1 MSQGGEGMMF
11 KTHPTIFMFL
21 EFIGLGLLLFSLV
34 VIPFIQTSYHNE
46 KKQKRK
52 CLKVFA
58 TSILLLTIGNIIL
71 GFLPFVEETRLVKNY
86 TTPSFTVSGENRTVI
101 VTAREKNRHKK
112 DKFVFNEN
120 LELVNRKWDEDS
132 GKLTLLFNENDT
144 SNPNSKG
151 AKYNFYK
158 INKELRLKRQD
169 YRLIYQKVKVKH
181 LNGFEWF
188 FETYFNQEHLK
199 KNLRTEVNV
208 TIQKGLMY
216 NNQK

>member
-1 MSQGGEGMMF
+1 MF

>member
-1 MSQGGEGMMF
+1 MMF
-11 KTHPTIFMFL
+11 ETHPTIFMFL

-34 VIPFIQTSYHNE
+34 VIPVIQTSYQNENE
-46 KKQKRK
+46 KKIK
-52 CLKVFA
+52 CLRLSLIFLSV
-58 TSILLLTIGNIIL
+58 LTVGNLIL
-71 GFLPFVEETRLVKNY
+71 GLLPFVEETQVVKNFS
-86 TTPSFTVSGENRTVI
+86 TPSFTVSGKDRTVI
-101 VTAREKNRHKK
+101 VTAREANHHKK

-132 GKLTLLFNENDT
+132 GKLTLSFNTDDT
-144 SNPNSKG
+144 NNPNSKG

-158 INKELRLKRQD
+158 INKELRHKQQD
-169 YRLIYQKVKVKH
+169 YCLIYQKVKVKH

-188 FETYFNQEHLK
+188 FETYFNQEYLK
-199 KNLRTEVNV
+199 KNSRTEVNV

>member
-1 MSQGGEGMMF
+1 MSNTQ
-11 KTHPTIFMFL
+11 PTIFMFL
-21 EFIGLGLLLFSLV
+21 EFISLGLLLFLLV
-34 VIPFIQTSYHNE
+34 VIPVIQTSYQNE

-58 TSILLLTIGNIIL
+58 ASILLLTIGNIIL
-71 GFLPFVEETRLVKNY
+71 GFFPFVEENVVIKNY
-86 TTPSFTVSGENRTVI
+86 TTPSFTVSGKDRTVI
-101 VTAREKNRHKK
+101 VTAREANHHKK

-132 GKLTLLFNENDT
+132 GKLTLSFNTDDT
-144 SNPNSKG
+144 NNPNSKG

-169 YRLIYQKVKVKH
+169 YCLIYQKVKVKH

-199 KNLRTEVNV
+199 RNLRTEVNV

>member
-1 MSQGGEGMMF
+1 
-11 KTHPTIFMFL
+11 MFL

-132 GKLTLLFNENDT
+132 GKLTLLFNEDDT

-169 YRLIYQKVKVKH
+169 YCLIYQKVKVKH

>member
-1 MSQGGEGMMF
+1 MMF
-11 KTHPTIFMFL
+11 ETYPTIFMFL

-34 VIPFIQTSYHNE
+34 VIPVIQTSYQNE
-46 KKQKRK
+46 KMQKRK
-52 CLKVFA
+52 CLKIFLR
-58 TSILLLTIGNIIL
+58 SILLLIIGNLIL
-71 GFLPFVEETRLVKNY
+71 GFLPFVEETQIVKNY
-86 TTPSFTVSGENRTVI
+86 STPSFTVSGKNGTIV
-101 VTAREKNRHKK
+101 VTAREKNHHKK

-120 LELVNRKWDEDS
+120 LKLVNRKWDEDS
-132 GKLTLLFNENDT
+132 GKLTLSFNTDDT
-144 SNPNSKG
+144 NNPNSKG

-169 YRLIYQKVKVKH
+169 YCLIYQKVKVKH

>member
-1 MSQGGEGMMF
+1 MF
-11 KTHPTIFMFL
+11 ETHPTIYMFL

-34 VIPFIQTSYHNE
+34 VIPFIQTSYQNE

-86 TTPSFTVSGENRTVI
+86 TTPSFTVSGKGRTVI
-101 VTAREKNRHKK
+101 VTAREKNHHKK

-120 LELVNRKWDEDS
+120 LELINRKWDEDG
-132 GKLTLLFNENDT
+132 GKLTLSFNEDDT

-158 INKELRLKRQD
+158 INKELRYKKQD
-169 YRLIYQKVKVKH
+169 YCLIYQKVKVKH

-188 FETYFNQEHLK
+188 FETYFNQEYLK
-199 KNLRTEVNV
+199 KNVRTEVNV

-216 NNQK
+216 KNQK

>member
-1 MSQGGEGMMF
+1 MF

-132 GKLTLLFNENDT
+132 GKLTLLFNEDDT

-169 YRLIYQKVKVKH
+169 YCLIYQKVKVKH

>member
-1 MSQGGEGMMF
+1 MSNTQ
-11 KTHPTIFMFL
+11 PTIFMFL
-21 EFIGLGLLLFSLV
+21 EFISLGLLLFLLV
-34 VIPFIQTSYHNE
+34 VIPVIQTSYQNE

-58 TSILLLTIGNIIL
+58 ASILLLTIGNIIL
-71 GFLPFVEETRLVKNY
+71 GFFPFVEENVVIKNY
-86 TTPSFTVSGENRTVI
+86 TTPSFTVSGKNGTVI
-101 VTAREKNRHKK
+101 VTARETNHHKK
-112 DKFVFNEN
+112 EKFIFNEN
-120 LELVNRKWDEDS
+120 LELMNRKWDEDS
-132 GKLTLLFNENDT
+132 GKLTLSFNEDDT

-158 INKELRLKRQD
+158 INKELRYKKQD
-169 YRLIYQKVKVKH
+169 YCLIYQKVKVKH

-188 FETYFNQEHLK
+188 FETYFNQEYLK
-199 KNLRTEVNV
+199 KNVRTEVNV

>member
-1 MSQGGEGMMF
+1 MQEDVN
-11 KTHPTIFMFL
+11 
-21 EFIGLGLLLFSLV
+21 GLGLLLFSLV
-34 VIPFIQTSYHNE
+34 VIPVIQTSYQNE
-46 KKQKRK
+46 KIQKRK
-52 CLKVFA
+52 CLKIFLR
-58 TSILLLTIGNIIL
+58 SILLLTIGNLIL
-71 GFLPFVEETRLVKNY
+71 GFLPFVEETQIVKNY
-86 TTPSFTVSGENRTVI
+86 STPSFTVSGKNGTIV
-101 VTAREKNRHKK
+101 VTAREKNHHKK

-132 GKLTLLFNENDT
+132 GKLTLSFNTDDT
-144 SNPNSKG
+144 NNPNSKG

-169 YRLIYQKVKVKH
+169 YCLIYQKVKVKH

>member
-1 MSQGGEGMMF
+1 MSQGGGDMMF
-11 KTHPTIFMFL
+11 ETHPTIFMFL
-21 EFIGLGLLLFSLV
+21 EFICLGLLLFSLV
-34 VIPFIQTSYHNE
+34 VIPFIQTSFQNE
-46 KKQKRK
+46 QKRK
-52 CLKVFA
+52 MKCFKLSLIFLSV
-58 TSILLLTIGNIIL
+58 LTIGNLIL
-71 GFLPFVEETRLVKNY
+71 GFLPFVEETQVVKNY
-86 TTPSFTVSGENRTVI
+86 TTPSFTVSGKNGTVI
-101 VTAREKNRHKK
+101 VTVREKNHHKK

-132 GKLTLLFNENDT
+132 GKLTLSFNTDDT
-144 SNPNSKG
+144 NNPNSKG

-169 YRLIYQKVKVKH
+169 YCLIYKKVKVKH

-208 TIQKGLMY
+208 TIQKGLIY

>member
-1 MSQGGEGMMF
+1 MF

-34 VIPFIQTSYHNE
+34 VTPVIQTSYQNE

-71 GFLPFVEETRLVKNY
+71 GFLPFVEETRLVENY
-86 TTPSFTVSGENRTVI
+86 TTPSFTVSGKNRTVI

-169 YRLIYQKVKVKH
+169 YCLIYQKVKVKH

>member
-1 MSQGGEGMMF
+1 MQEDVN
-11 KTHPTIFMFL
+11 
-21 EFIGLGLLLFSLV
+21 GLGLLLFSLV
-34 VIPFIQTSYHNE
+34 VIQVIQTSYQNE
-46 KKQKRK
+46 KMQKRK

-58 TSILLLTIGNIIL
+58 ISIFLTIGNIIL
-71 GFLPFVEETRLVKNY
+71 GFLPFVEENVVIKNY
-86 TTPSFTVSGENRTVI
+86 TTPSFTVLGKDGIVI
-101 VTAREKNRHKK
+101 VTAREKNHHKK

-132 GKLTLLFNENDT
+132 GRLTLSFNEDDT

-169 YRLIYQKVKVKH
+169 YCLIYQKVKVKH

>member
-1 MSQGGEGMMF
+1 MF
-11 KTHPTIFMFL
+11 ETHPTIFMFL

-34 VIPFIQTSYHNE
+34 VTPVIQTSYQNE

-86 TTPSFTVSGENRTVI
+86 TTPSFTVSGKNRTVI

-112 DKFVFNEN
+112 EKFIFNEN
-120 LELVNRKWDEDS
+120 LELMNRKWDEDS
-132 GKLTLLFNENDT
+132 GKLTLSFNEEETD
-144 SNPNSKG
+144 NPNSKG

-158 INKELRLKRQD
+158 INKELRYKKQD
-169 YRLIYQKVKVKH
+169 YCLLYQKVKVKH

-188 FETYFNQEHLK
+188 FETYFNQEYLK

-208 TIQKGLMY
+208 TIQKGLIY

>member
-1 MSQGGEGMMF
+1 MMF
-11 KTHPTIFMFL
+11 ETHPTIFMFL

-34 VIPFIQTSYHNE
+34 VIPVIQSSYQNE

-52 CLKVFA
+52 CLKAFA
-58 TSILLLTIGNIIL
+58 TSILVLTIGNTIL
-71 GFLPFVEETRLVKNY
+71 GFLPFVEETQVVKNY
-86 TTPSFTVSGENRTVI
+86 STPSFTVSGKDGTVI
-101 VTAREKNRHKK
+101 VTAREKNHHKK

-120 LELVNRKWDEDS
+120 LELVNRKWDENS
-132 GKLTLLFNENDT
+132 GKLTLSFNTDDT
-144 SNPNSKG
+144 NNPNSRG
-151 AKYNFYK
+151 TKYNFYK

-169 YRLIYQKVKVKH
+169 YCLIYQKVKVKH

>member
-1 MSQGGEGMMF
+1 
-11 KTHPTIFMFL
+11 MFL
-21 EFIGLGLLLFSLV
+21 EFISLGLLLFLLV
-34 VIPFIQTSYHNE
+34 VIPVIQTSYQNE

-58 TSILLLTIGNIIL
+58 ASILLLTIGNIIL
-71 GFLPFVEETRLVKNY
+71 GFFPFVEENVVIKNY
-86 TTPSFTVSGENRTVI
+86 TTPSFTVSGKDRTVI
-101 VTAREKNRHKK
+101 VTAREANHHKK

-132 GKLTLLFNENDT
+132 GKLTLSFNTDDT
-144 SNPNSKG
+144 NNPNSKG

-169 YRLIYQKVKVKH
+169 YCLIYQKVKVKH

-199 KNLRTEVNV
+199 RNLRTEVNV

>member
-1 MSQGGEGMMF
+1 MSN
-11 KTHPTIFMFL
+11 THPTIFMFL

-34 VIPFIQTSYHNE
+34 ISPVIQTSFQNE
-46 KKQKRK
+46 KKEKRK
-52 CLKVFA
+52 CLKVFVG
-58 TSILLLTIGNIIL
+58 SILFLTIGNLIL
-71 GFLPFVEETRLVKNY
+71 GFFPFVEETVVIKNY
-86 TTPSFTVSGENRTVI
+86 STPSFTVSGKSGTVV
-101 VTAREKNRHKK
+101 VTAREKNHHKK

-132 GKLTLLFNENDT
+132 GKLILSFTEDDT
-144 SNPNSKG
+144 ENPNSKG

-158 INKELRLKRQD
+158 INKELRLKKQD
-169 YRLIYQKVKVKH
+169 YCLIYQKVKVKH

-188 FETYFNQEHLK
+188 FETYFNREYLK

-216 NNQK
+216 KNQK